1 MNYSTMRL
9 TAALVALAA
18 MPTAAS
24 ADSIPFVS
32 MNGIANWTAVGD
44 DTVYLQARN
53 DQWYRA
59 DLAGPCF
66 GLPTAFAIGVRT
78 FGDDTFDDSSSII
91 VDGQRCPVMSVT
103 MVQGPPVAARRK
115 NAGK

>member
-1 MNYSTMRL
+1 MKTFAKL
-9 TAALVALAA
+9 ATAVLVALAVI
-18 MPTAAS
+18 PAAAA

-32 MNGIANWTAVGD
+32 MNGITNWTAVGD
-44 DTVYLQARN
+44 DTVYLQARD

-66 GLPTAFAIGVRT
+66 GLSTALAIGVRT
-78 FGDDTFDDSSSII
+78 FGDDSFDNNSSII

-103 MVQGPPVAARRK
+103 RIAAPPASPRRK
-115 NAGK
+115 PS

>member
-1 MNYSTMRL
+1 MKTITKL
-9 TAALVALAA
+9 ATAALVVLAIVPA
-18 MPTAAS
+18 AAS

-32 MNGIANWTAVGD
+32 MRGITSWTAAGD
-44 DTVYLQARN
+44 DTLYLQARD

-66 GLPTAFAIGVRT
+66 GLSTAFAVGVRT
-78 FGDDTFDDSSSII
+78 FGDDTFDNFSSII

-103 MVQGPPVAARRK
+103 RVAGPPASPK
-115 NAGK
+115 HK